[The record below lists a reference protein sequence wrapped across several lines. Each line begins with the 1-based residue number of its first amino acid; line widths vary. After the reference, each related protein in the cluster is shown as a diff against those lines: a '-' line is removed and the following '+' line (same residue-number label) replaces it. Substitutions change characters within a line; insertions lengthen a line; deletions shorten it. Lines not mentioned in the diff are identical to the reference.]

1 MKKVSKDE
9 KPVLFKGN
17 AEIEEAVDCNIFLM
31 QQDMNH
37 SPQTHL
43 SRGLLQSTD
52 F

>member
-37 SPQTHL
+37 SPQTNLRPGIASSH
-43 SRGLLQSTD
+43 
-52 F
+52 